1 MFLVPMTRS
10 ASPLARSFDRL
21 FDDDF
26 DRFFSLSESA
36 GARSA
41 ALDVAESE
49 RDYTVT
55 LDVPGVA
62 KDDVKISIDG
72 KRVSIEAQQRKEAD
86 KKDGERIVY
95 RERSVARFSRAVTL
109 PAELDEATSTA
120 KLENGVLTLTLAK
133 KQPAQPRRITVN

>member
-95 RERSVARFSRAVTL
+95 RERSVASVSRAITL
-109 PAELDEATSTA
+109 PAEVDDATSTA
-120 KLENGVLTLTLAK
+120 KLDNGVLTLTLAK
-133 KQPAQPRRITVN
+133 KQPVQPRRITIN